1 MYTFARNSAL
11 AAFICVGTLVSSA
24 AAMDVEPQAF
34 PDGIKVVATASGMV
48 LANAQGLSLYTF
60 DNDTT
65 SSSTCYTLCAN
76 TWHAILAAEPALSAP
91 FGVSVRTDG
100 SRQITFHGHPLYH
113 FAGDV
118 APGDTFGDNLGLV
131 WHLARP

>member
-1 MYTFARNSAL
+1 MHTFARNSAL
-11 AAFICVGTLVSSA
+11 AAFVCLGTLASSA
-24 AAMDVEPQAF
+24 AAMEVEPQAF
-34 PDGIKVVATASGMV
+34 PDGIHVVNTASGAV

-65 SSSTCYTLCAN
+65 SSSTCYTLCAD
-76 TWHAILAAEPALSAP
+76 TWPATLAAEASLAAP

-100 SRQITFHGHPLYH
+100 TQQITYHGHPLYH
-113 FAGDV
+113 YSGDA
-118 APGDTFGDNLGLV
+118 APGDTFGDNLGLI